1 MEIEQ
6 NTDLKIK
13 VKFRKVIYE
22 VETTKNV
29 DLDELQAIVYSL
41 TNVNP
46 SKQKL
51 MFKGKILR
59 SGDSLSNFKIKKN
72 VVNMLLMGTPDDKV
86 RFWLVN
92 WGFGSFVFVKGV

>member
-6 NTDLKIK
+6 STDLKIK

-86 RFWLVN
+86 RFL
-92 WGFGSFVFVKGV
+92 